1 MSLILRT
8 EAGHH
13 LGDPL
18 ALALC
23 ALVFGDGG
31 GGGRN
36 FAQILFDRV

>member
-31 GGGRN
+31 GGRN
-36 FAQILFDRV
+36 FAQILSDRV